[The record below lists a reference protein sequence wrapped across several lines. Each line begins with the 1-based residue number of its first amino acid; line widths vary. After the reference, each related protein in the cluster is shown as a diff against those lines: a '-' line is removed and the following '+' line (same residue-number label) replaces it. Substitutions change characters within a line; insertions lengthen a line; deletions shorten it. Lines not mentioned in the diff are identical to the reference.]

1 MQAAART
8 CRCANGRTRAVW
20 ALMLGASMCSGCSE
34 GWQRMRSW
42 FGRAEAN
49 AGTTAAT
56 NPPAD
61 TAGAARIATVRFNV
75 LRVEAPEG
83 GLQRISDIWRM
94 VNTDVLS
101 PSVATMVQD
110 NGFMVG
116 VGDDRAR
123 IGVRAQ
129 IDRLHDVRGREEQAL
144 PQAGKALE
152 LLITEAERDLTVFFA
167 LPGGRTAGQSFEEAR
182 PVLRIGWDIEPPR
195 LDDVV
200 IHIEPEIRQPQ
211 GPRRYQ
217 QAGDRWQFRPEY
229 RGRIFRELSF
239 EVTVPKGGF
248 LLLGPTP
255 DVHRVPLVARPFFIE
270 PVEGRLRESLI
281 VITPLVE
288 WSNVARDVDLRSAP
302 PTESPPARADEADPS
317 PADEPPSDQP
327 ADEPPRAAP

>member
-1 MQAAART
+1 MPAAARAR
-8 CRCANGRTRAVW
+8 RCAAGRGRALL
-20 ALMLGASMCSGCSE
+20 ALTLGASACGGCSE

-42 FGRAEAN
+42 FGRSEAN
-49 AGTTAAT
+49 GGTTAAT
-56 NPPAD
+56 TAPANVP
-61 TAGAARIATVRFNV
+61 GAARIATVRFNV
-75 LRVEAPEG
+75 LRIEAPEG

-129 IDRLHDVRGREEQAL
+129 IDRLSDVRGREEQAL
-144 PQAGKALE
+144 PQAGKAME
-152 LLITEAERDLTVFFA
+152 LLITEAERDLTIFFVS
-167 LPGGRTAGQSFEEAR
+167 PGARAAGQSFEEAR
-182 PVLRIGWDIEPPR
+182 PVLRIGWEIEPPR

-200 IHIEPEIRQPQ
+200 LHIEPEIRQPQ

-229 RGRIFRELSF
+229 RGRIFRELAF
-239 EVTVPKGGF
+239 EVAVPKGGF

-255 DVHRVPLVARPFFIE
+255 DVHRVPLVAKPFFIE
-270 PVEGRLRESLI
+270 PVDGRFRESLI
-281 VITPLVE
+281 VITPMVE

-302 PTESPPARADEADPS
+302 PMDAPPARAGEPDA